1 MAIPRSIL
9 TLLVGI
15 ALTLISLWVGRN
27 HGLMPEA
34 ASTDAPLI
42 DGLFDTMITI
52 ATGLFL
58 IVQGVLIYAVWRFR
72 RRPGETGDPEPV
84 EGNLALEALWTA
96 IPVVIVFGLAIYSFD
111 VYQRMGGLSVGHG
124 GGHSHHHAEMADM
137 AMASPRISAGLGEAQ
152 GNAPALTV
160 DVKGLQFAWLFT
172 YPEAGIVSGELH
184 LPVNQEVLLNIE
196 AMDVIHSFWVP
207 QFRLKQDAIPGERT
221 QLRFQPTKTGTYPV
235 VCAELCGSYHGGMR
249 TSVIVQTPEEYQT
262 WLQDQIA
269 QQTASLPVTP
279 NRLERAVAA
288 HGLGVDPHHLHHPGP
303 EHLAQLSVRTAS

>member
-1 MAIPRSIL
+1 M
-9 TLLVGI
+9 LVGI

-27 HGLMPEA
+27 HGLMPVA
-34 ASTDAPLI
+34 ASSDAPLI

-58 IVQGVLIYAVWRFR
+58 IVQGVLIYAVWRYR

-96 IPVVIVFGLAIYSFD
+96 IPVVIVFGLSIYSFD

-124 GGHSHHHAEMADM
+124 GGHSHHHEMAGMDP
-137 AMASPRISAGLGEAQ
+137 AQPRISAGLGEAQ
-152 GNAPALTV
+152 GMTPALTI

-172 YPEAGIVSGELH
+172 YPDAGIVSGELH
-184 LPVNQEVLLNIE
+184 LPVDQEVLLNIE

-221 QLRFQPTKTGTYPV
+221 QLRFRPTRTGSFPV

-249 TSVIVQTPEEYQT
+249 TTVLVQTAEEYQT

-279 NRLERAVAA
+279 DRLHQVVAA
-288 HGLGVDPHHLHHPGP
+288 HGLQVEAQHLHHLEPNSLA
-303 EHLAQLSVRTAS
+303 HLPVRTDS